1 MRICRLCSLTFLY
14 SFLFAVTNSNPTET
28 KQNFRLS
35 QKKLSKQNQTK
46 REQVLMMS
54 PHINSQEDL
63 TSQQQ
68 QQQQQPVTPQN
79 QQIQN
84 QQPVQLG
91 NNQSTPAQSLP
102 TSSSLATTTSSAA
115 AQQSQH
121 TRKLAFSLNST
132 FFYAKATEPI
142 IYTIPSRL

>member
-102 TSSSLATTTSSAA
+102 TSSSLATTTPSAA

>member
-1 MRICRLCSLTFLY
+1 MYF
-14 SFLFAVTNSNPTET
+14 FLFAVTNSNPTET

-54 PHINSQEDL
+54 PHVNSQEDL

-68 QQQQQPVTPQN
+68 QQQQQQPPQN

-84 QQPVQLG
+84 QLQPVQLG
-91 NNQSTPAQSLP
+91 NNQTTPAQSLP
-102 TSSSLATTTSSAA
+102 TSSSLATTTPTAA

-121 TRKLAFSLNST
+121 TRKLTVSFNPTIFCAE
-132 FFYAKATEPI
+132 APEPI
-142 IYTIPSRL
+142 TV